1 MEAAMP
7 CKKRPKVT
15 WRPQETGAKLKA
27 SKEVLKTK
35 YGGIVVSDESTRQ
48 RVEPSMPKLHEY
60 HIADKGINSIN
71 RYNLVQKFVPM
82 PQAMK
87 IPGAKAA
94 VDKEWKKLEAISAWK
109 LKKSQEQEGG
119 HKRGTKKTKGK
130 CTLLHWWSRVIS
142 KNAELEPK
150 YQKYKGRVVL
160 RGDIIKDDTGAHA
173 FPFPLKYIDV
183 TRSTYTDLD
192 VAQEKRIDDH
202 WNVDENRSLPD
213 SRTGFTKF
221 TLLTHRHTLKGF
233 FVVQEETDKK
243 IKQLLDQI
251 IYGLKLGWKL
261 EKPLKKKKKQEWA
274 LEKPKLENARN
285 LRGIHFIDPSVMIT
299 KTSSRM
305 QKTEIGH
312 TDGSGDAM

>member
-48 RVEPSMPKLHEY
+48 RVEPSMPKLHED

-87 IPGAKAA
+87 IPGVKAA

-130 CTLLHWWSRVIS
+130 CTLLHWWSRFIS

-183 TRSTYTDLD
+183 TRSTCTDLD
-192 VAQEKRIDDH
+192 AAQEKRIDDH

-213 SRTGFTKF
+213 SWTGFTKF
-221 TLLTHRHTLKGF
+221 TLLTHTPLKGF
-233 FVVQEETDKK
+233 FVFQEETDKK
-243 IKQLLDQI
+243 FKQLLDQI

-261 EKPLKKKKKQEWA
+261 EKPFKK
-274 LEKPKLENARN
+274 R
-285 LRGIHFIDPSVMIT
+285 
-299 KTSSRM
+299 KTSMGTRETETRERQKFERNSCHWSKWWRL
-305 QKTEIGH
+305 QRHHQECKTEIGH